1 MAFINRSRDTRLEHQ
16 QWADSATVTPPSSD
30 GAVTGRRL
38 AG

>member
-1 MAFINRSRDTRLEHQ
+1 MAFINRNRDTRLEYQ

-30 GAVTGRRL
+30 EAATGRRL